1 MEELER
7 KVQEC
12 TTQGKLACTPRIVS
26 QDSLRRLEEENKKL
40 RELLASVGVE
50 QSLVDA
56 HLSAED
62 GITLSYGNCKKT
74 TYCAQNALIAKE
86 DDLVRFMI
94 VDCISILTTSPGS

>member
-1 MEELER
+1 VEELER

-12 TTQGKLACTPRIVS
+12 TTQGKLACTPRIAS
-26 QDSLRRLEEENKKL
+26 QDTLRRLEEENKKL
-40 RELLASVGVE
+40 RGLLASVGVE

-62 GITLSYGNCKKT
+62 GITLSAGNCRKT
-74 TYCAQNALIAKE
+74 TYCTQNALIAKQ

-94 VDCISILTTSPGS
+94 IACISILTRSPGS